1 MGEVQDG
8 GEGVRLGD
16 LDALETAID
25 KEREILI
32 EQGRPGAEHIV
43 VHHARRLIEEAPT
56 IDAIPVEW
64 LTEKYDEEY
73 KAIYYCKGDAKKHA
87 EVMEAVW
94 MVQEMWQKEQE
105 AR

>member
-1 MGEVQDG
+1 MNLIDK
-8 GEGVRLGD
+8 
-16 LDALETAID
+16 DALETAID

-64 LTEKYDEEY
+64 IIEQHRKLHESGASLETCG
-73 KAIYYCKGDAKKHA
+73 ALSAMLAKWF
-87 EVMEAVW
+87 E
-94 MVQEMWQKEQE
+94 EQE